1 MRLMIIQG
9 KLGSGLEIAV
19 KRLSQSSRQ
28 GMSEFINEVKLIANV
43 QHRNLVKLI
52 GCCIPREEKM
62 LVYEYMANG
71 SLDYFIFGMKS
82 Q

>member
-28 GMSEFINEVKLIANV
+28 GMREFINEVKLIANV

-52 GCCIPREEKM
+52 GCCIQREEKM